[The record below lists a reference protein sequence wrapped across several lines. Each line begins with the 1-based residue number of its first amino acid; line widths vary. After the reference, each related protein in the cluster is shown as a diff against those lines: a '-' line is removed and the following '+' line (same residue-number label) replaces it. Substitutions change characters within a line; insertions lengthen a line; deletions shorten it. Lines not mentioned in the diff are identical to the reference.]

1 MGKTTVSTMQSYLLC
16 LLHFLLLLT
25 EIRNTFIRFLSFE
38 SNRIES
44 NIISSIYTY
53 TYIYIHTHRRNNF
66 KDGKLTYHKILLLN
80 ELDFVWNRIE
90 SAWYEKY
97 GQLCRYQEKYGHC
110 NVASILDR
118 TLAEWTQRQ

>member
-1 MGKTTVSTMQSYLLC
+1 MFIAFSSSTN
-16 LLHFLLLLT
+16 
-25 EIRNTFIRFLSFE
+25 RNTKYFHPFSFFRIE
-38 SNRIES
+38 SNRIEYHL
-44 NIISSIYTY
+44 IDIYIY
-53 TYIYIHTHRRNNF
+53 IYIYIHTHRRNNF